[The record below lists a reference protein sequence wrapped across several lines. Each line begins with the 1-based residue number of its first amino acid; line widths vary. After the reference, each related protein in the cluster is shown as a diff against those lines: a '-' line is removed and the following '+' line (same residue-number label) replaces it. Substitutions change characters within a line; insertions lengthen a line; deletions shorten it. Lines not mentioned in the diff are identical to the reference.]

1 MAVREALLTLL
12 AVEPNYG
19 FRLHTE
25 LVKRLP
31 HRQSL
36 NVGQSYTTL
45 ERARKT
51 GLVAS
56 AGTTDDGLPL
66 FTLTPAGTE
75 VVAGWIAGT
84 DGIGSAID
92 ETSDRILLLASLDGM
107 SGLPSSVHE
116 VLTTERIRWRA
127 RAEAKPA
134 HAIDHRNRLVAEAML
149 SWLDTIEQQVPQIA
163 QPFSDSRP
171 RRGRPVRK
179 KAAPSD

>member
-25 LVKRLP
+25 LIKRLP

-51 GLVAS
+51 GLVSS
-56 AGTTDDGLPL
+56 AGATDDGLPL
-66 FTLTPAGTE
+66 FALTAAGTTL
-75 VVAGWIAGT
+75 VSSWFAGT
-84 DGIGSAID
+84 DGVGSAVD
-92 ETSDRILLLASLDGM
+92 ETSDRVLLLASLSGM
-107 SGLPSSVHE
+107 PNLPSVQDVLDAERGRWQGRVQGDSVDVITQRDE
-116 VLTTERIRWRA
+116 LIA
-127 RAEAKPA
+127 Q
-134 HAIDHRNRLVAEAML
+134 AML
-149 SWLDTIEQQVPQIA
+149 HWLDEIEQRLPQLA
-163 QPFSDSRP
+163 QPFVDARP

-179 KAAPSD
+179 QATQTD